1 MRTVVALSPTP
12 LAAVRY
18 WNVARQRYTRRLAR
32 NGKPCASLAT
42 QPPSQPRTPAR
53 KAGVL
58 DARKWLQERDGLSAG
73 ASRIRTLGPTLS
85 LGPATWVE
93 LGASGSARQSDR
105 CWDGA
110 NPWVSLPSMCRFVSN
125 SPRLSTLLTTRH
137 RTAAIRRSSI
147 AAALKKPVV
156 IAYYCFGNVNHFQR
170 WDQDRTAGQITSC
183 LFFCLW

>member
-1 MRTVVALSPTP
+1 MASCIIRSPP
-12 LAAVRY
+12 RC
-18 WNVARQRYTRRLAR
+18 RSRR
-32 NGKPCASLAT
+32 
-42 QPPSQPRTPAR
+42 PPSAVLFTDRGVPKTPDVDRRTAVSSSHLTPRWSKP
-53 KAGVL
+53 
-58 DARKWLQERDGLSAG
+58 DSN
-73 ASRIRTLGPTLS
+73 LGPTLS
-85 LGPATWVE
+85 LGAATWVE